1 MKKEKNIISNILL
14 IIASLL
20 CLIPFIVVISVSLT
34 DEATL
39 NEFGYQIIPKSLSL
53 DAYKYIFSDPEQIIR
68 SYGVTIAS
76 TVVGTAL
83 AVLVMAFLAYPLS
96 RPDYKMKSAV
106 SFYVF
111 FTMLFSGGLVPSY
124 MLITQYLHLKDTF
137 WVLVLPGLVTPFH
150 VILFRTF
157 FQQLPSE
164 LFDAAKIDGCSDIR
178 MIFQIVLPLS
188 KPVFAT
194 VALLGA
200 LTRWNDWY
208 TCLLYINDD
217 NLITLQYLLQRIM
230 KNVELIK
237 TQMANMPIHMTQM
250 DLPTESV
257 RMALAVVVSGPML
270 IVFPFFQKYF
280 AKGLTVGAVKG

>member
-1 MKKEKNIISNILL
+1 MKKEKSIISHIWLIL
-14 IIASLL
+14 ASIL
-20 CLIPFIVVISVSLT
+20 CLIPFIVVVSVSLT

-39 NEFGYQIIPKSLSL
+39 NEFGYSIFPKTFSL
-53 DAYKYIFSDPEQIIR
+53 DAYKYIFLDPEPIIR

-76 TVVGTAL
+76 TVVGTVL
-83 AVLVMAFLAYPLS
+83 AVLVMSFLAYPLS
-96 RPDYKMKSAV
+96 RQDFKFKSVV

-124 MLITQYLHLKDTF
+124 MLITQYLYLKDNF

-157 FQQLPSE
+157 FQQLPGE
-164 LFDAAKIDGCSDIR
+164 LFDAAKIDGCSDVR
-178 MIFQIVLPLS
+178 MIFQVVLPLS

-208 TCLLYINDD
+208 TCLLYINDE
-217 NLITLQYLLQRIM
+217 NLVTLQYQLQRIM

-237 TQMANMPIHMTQM
+237 TQMSNMPMQM
-250 DLPTESV
+250 MNVDVPTESV
-257 RMALAVVVSGPML
+257 RMALAVVVSGPMIL
-270 IVFPFFQKYF
+270 VFPFFQKYF
-280 AKGLTVGAVKG
+280 AKGLTVGSVKG

>member
-1 MKKEKNIISNILL
+1 MKKDKSIISHLL
-14 IIASLL
+14 LFCAAVL

-39 NEFGYQIIPKSLSL
+39 NEFGYRIIPKTFSL
-53 DAYKYIFSDPEQIIR
+53 DAYKYIFLDPEPIIR

-76 TVVGTAL
+76 TVIGTTL
-83 AVLVMAFLAYPLS
+83 AVLVMSFLAYPLA
-96 RPDYKMKSAV
+96 RPDFKWKSVV

-124 MLITQYLHLKDTF
+124 MLITQYLHLKDNF
-137 WVLVLPGLVTPFH
+137 WVLVLPALVTPFH

-157 FQQLPSE
+157 FQQLPGE
-164 LFDAAKIDGCSDIR
+164 LFDAAKIDGCGDVR
-178 MIFQIVLPLS
+178 MIFRIVLPLS

-208 TCLLYINDD
+208 TCMLYINNED
-217 NLITLQYLLQRIM
+217 LVTLQYQLQRIM

-237 TQMANMPIHMTQM
+237 TQMTNMPVQM
-250 DLPTESV
+250 LQADVPTESV
-257 RMALAVVVSGPML
+257 RMALAVVVSGPM
-270 IVFPFFQKYF
+270 IMVFPFFQKYF
-280 AKGLTVGAVKG
+280 AKGLTVGSVKG

>member
-1 MKKEKNIISNILL
+1 MKKDKSIVSHLL
-14 IIASLL
+14 LFFAAVL

-39 NEFGYQIIPKSLSL
+39 NEFGYMIIPKTFSL
-53 DAYKYIFSDPEQIIR
+53 DAYRYIFLDPEPIIR

-76 TVVGTAL
+76 TVVGTFL
-83 AVLVMAFLAYPLS
+83 AVVVMAFLAYPLS
-96 RPDYKMKSAV
+96 RPDFKWKSLV

-111 FTMLFSGGLVPSY
+111 FTMLFSGGLVPTY
-124 MLITQYLHLKDTF
+124 MLITQHLHLKDNF

-157 FQQLPSE
+157 FQQLPGE
-164 LFDAAKIDGCSDIR
+164 LFDAAKIDGCGDVR
-178 MIFQIVLPLS
+178 MIFRIVLPLS

-208 TCLLYINDD
+208 NCMLYINDE
-217 NLITLQYLLQRIM
+217 NLVTLQYQLQRIM
-230 KNVELIK
+230 KNVELLK
-237 TQMANMPIHMTQM
+237 TQMTNMPVQM
-250 DLPTESV
+250 LQADVPTESV
-257 RMALAVVVSGPML
+257 RMAMAVVVSGPM
-270 IVFPFFQKYF
+270 IMVFPFFQKYF
-280 AKGLTVGAVKG
+280 AKGLTVGSVKG